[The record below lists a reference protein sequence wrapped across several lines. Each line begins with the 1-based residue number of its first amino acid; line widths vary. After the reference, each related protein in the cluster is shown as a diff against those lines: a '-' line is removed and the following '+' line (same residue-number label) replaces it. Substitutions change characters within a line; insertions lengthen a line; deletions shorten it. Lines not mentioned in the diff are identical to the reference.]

1 MFWMHDSG
9 LKENEHVG
17 FINDC
22 DVTYLYNY
30 FKKIVEAVEQFRF
43 GNDQYISINGR
54 SVRSDTVTSDD
65 YFKYILNNTR
75 LSRMSVYK
83 RNGFRI
89 YPMMAVDTRTIRK
102 LIDLDFSQFADIL
115 NDLRYIRSD
124 FLPYEDHILGQ
135 VSKDYEWSG
144 V

>member
-1 MFWMHDSG
+1 MFWIHGNG

-17 FINDC
+17 FINDY
-22 DVTYLYNY
+22 DVIYLYNY
-30 FKKIVEAVEQFRF
+30 FKKIVEAVERF
-43 GNDQYISINGR
+43 QLSNDPYISINGR
-54 SVRSDTVTSDD
+54 SVRSDTITSDD

-75 LSRMSVYK
+75 LNQMSVYK

-89 YPMMAVDTRTIRK
+89 YPIMAVDPRTIRK

-115 NDLRYIRSD
+115 NDLRYLKSD

>member
-1 MFWMHDSG
+1 MLWIHDNG
-9 LKENEHVG
+9 LKRNEHVG
-17 FINDC
+17 FINDYN
-22 DVTYLYNY
+22 VTYLYNS
-30 FKKIVEAVEQFRF
+30 FKNIVELVTQFQY
-43 GNDQYISINGR
+43 GKDQYSSIEGR
-54 SVRSDTVTSDD
+54 SIRSGIVTSDD
-65 YFKYILNNTR
+65 YFKYILNHTW
-75 LSRMSVYK
+75 LSKMSVYK

-89 YPMMAVDTRTIRK
+89 YPIMAVDPRTIHK

-115 NDLRYIRSD
+115 NDLRYLKSD

>member
-1 MFWMHDSG
+1 MFWIHDNG
-9 LKENEHVG
+9 LKENEHIG
-17 FINDC
+17 FIND
-22 DVTYLYNY
+22 DSVTYLYNY
-30 FKKIVEAVEQFRF
+30 FKKIVEVVEQFRF
-43 GNDQYISINGR
+43 GNDQYVSINGR
-54 SVRSDTVTSDD
+54 SVRSDTVNSDD

-75 LSRMSVYK
+75 LGQMSVYK

-89 YPMMAVDTRTIRK
+89 YPIMAVDTRTIRK

-115 NDLRYIRSD
+115 NDLRYVKSD